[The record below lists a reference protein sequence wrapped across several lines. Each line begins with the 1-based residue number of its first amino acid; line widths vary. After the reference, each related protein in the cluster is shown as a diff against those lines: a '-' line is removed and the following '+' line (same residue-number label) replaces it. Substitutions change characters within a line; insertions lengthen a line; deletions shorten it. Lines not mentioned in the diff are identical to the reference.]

1 MVASFSAR
9 DTSTSCWR
17 ADHANLHHYHT
28 KFFHAGMSGP
38 AEPCDCGFCLT
49 RADVEEMTSA
59 EIDEV
64 YRAYKAM
71 LADESEEIENE

>member
-1 MVASFSAR
+1 
-9 DTSTSCWR
+9 
-17 ADHANLHHYHT
+17 
-28 KFFHAGMSGP
+28 MSGP